1 MDGGPDGRPDLRAH
15 EPRPAGV
22 PTPLDGALVA
32 DFSRVLAGPVC
43 TQLLADLGARV
54 VKIEHPDGDD
64 MRHASQA
71 SIGGLTAAFLA
82 LNRGKQ
88 SLVLDL
94 ATAAGH
100 AVAVDLVRRA
110 DILVENFTPGVMER
124 LGLDYDT
131 VSKVNPRLVYCS
143 VSAYGRTGAVAR
155 RSGYDPVVQAESGL
169 MSLNGFADG
178 PPVRIGPP
186 VVDVSTGMMACN
198 AVLAGLLAR
207 QHTGRGQHVE
217 VALFDTATNLGAL
230 YGMAHLIDGS
240 TPDRFGQAP
249 PGAAPVGLFE
259 ASDGPFYLCC
269 VNDRLYRRLVTDVLG
284 RPELADDP
292 RFATN
297 RDRAANRSA
306 LFEVLGASFV
316 GRSRDEW
323 MVCLQAANVPA
334 GPVRNLAEAFASPE
348 MAARGL
354 ARTVP
359 HEIAGSVPNI
369 GPPFR
374 FSHTPTAAPS
384 PAPALGQHA
393 EAVLSGLLG
402 YDDARCA
409 ELAAAGAFGATES
422 VDVPEVRH
430 GKTYEAAS
438 KDRPAGAQS

>member
-1 MDGGPDGRPDLRAH
+1 MDRSPAGRPELPPH
-15 EPRPAGV
+15 EARPTGA
-22 PTPLDGALVA
+22 PTALDGALIA
-32 DFSRVLAGPVC
+32 DFTRVLAGPVC

-94 ATAAGH
+94 ATPAGH
-100 AVAVDLVRRA
+100 AVALDLVRRA
-110 DILVENFTPGVMER
+110 DVLVENFTPGVMER
-124 LGLDYDT
+124 LGLDYDA
-131 VSKVNPRLVYCS
+131 VARINPRLVYCS

-169 MSLNGFADG
+169 MSLNGFAEG
-178 PPVRIGPP
+178 PPVRVGPP

-217 VALFDTATNLGAL
+217 VALFDTAANLGAL
-230 YGMAHLIDGS
+230 YGMSHLIDGGV
-240 TPDRFGQAP
+240 PGRFGQAP

-269 VNDRLYRRLVTDVLG
+269 VNDRLYRRLVVDVLG
-284 RPELADDP
+284 RPDLADDP

-297 RDRAANRSA
+297 RGRAANRPA
-306 LFEVLGASFV
+306 LFEALGAAFAS
-316 GRSRDEW
+316 RPRDEW
-323 MVCLQAANVPA
+323 MARLQAANVPA
-334 GPVRNLAEAFASPE
+334 GPVRTLAEAFASPE
-348 MAARGL
+348 MQARGL
-354 ARTVP
+354 ARSVP
-359 HEIAGSVPNI
+359 HETAGSVPNI

-374 FSHTPTAAPS
+374 FSHTPTVAPV

-393 EAVLSGLLG
+393 RAVLAGLLG

-409 ELAAAGAFGATES
+409 ALAAEGAFGPPAST
-422 VDVPEVRH
+422 
-430 GKTYEAAS
+430 AAP
-438 KDRPAGAQS
+438 DTAR